1 MKNGEVLGNITI
13 SPELAA
19 AAEKMARHYF
29 ANQVKSEFMESADIC
44 IPPAGMGGGWI
55 PRKQLAALG
64 YRVPAEKSQWVMS
77 TGIDMHVDRIW
88 GETLM
93 WVVHND
99 GLHFKQGRVKVV
111 HQPGEWFI
119 FNDALPHQVDIKKPT
134 DAGEVWIGWAVKI
147 ERK

>member
-1 MKNGEVLGNITI
+1 M
-13 SPELAA
+13 
-19 AAEKMARHYF
+19 
-29 ANQVKSEFMESADIC
+29 
-44 IPPAGMGGGWI
+44 
-55 PRKQLAALG
+55 RKQLSALG
-64 YRVPAEKSQWVMS
+64 YKVSAEKSQWVMS